1 MIARGI
7 IRCHASGGREKICL
21 CIGLADQTTAE
32 GERSQINKATLQIL
46 QLSPGL
52 AHKSIPTELVLK
64 LIEGSLKK
72 GQVIRSLVLF
82 I

>member
-1 MIARGI
+1 MTARGI

-21 CIGLADQTTAE
+21 CIGLADQTAE
-32 GERSQINKATLQIL
+32 GERSQINKATLQVL

-52 AHKSIPTELVLK
+52 AHKSIPKELVLK
-64 LIEGSLKK
+64 LIEGSLTK
-72 GQVIRSLVLF
+72 GRVIRSLVLF